1 MTPAGSSSE
10 VVGMLKSMLDEFTRA
25 TAELAANE
33 ASAAK
38 AFAEMK
44 ATKEK
49 DVAMAKDAIE
59 TKKTRSGALAVEVV
73 QTKNALEDSSE
84 ELEKTTKFLSTLEEQ
99 CAAKKKDWDYR
110 TNMRAQEK
118 AAIGEAIA
126 ILNDDDA
133 LDVFKKAAGA
143 FVQTHQTGLLQ
154 GGGKK
159 GVATVRKV
167 QGIIAS
173 VLKAQKDRSH
183 QLEMIQ
189 YRLNSKGAVDF
200 GAVVKMVDEMV
211 ATLKKQMKDDATH
224 KDWCIKEL
232 TEADKNMKAV
242 TDKSTQIDSSIEE
255 LTDYQSSLDEDLA
268 ALKEAIAS
276 LDKDVATATEER
288 KEEHTEYQTEIQLT
302 ETAIQLIGKAKNRL
316 QKFYNPSV
324 YKAPPKVERSMEEKI
339 IAGGSSAL
347 TQAELNFDAPE
358 EDAFLQTHVK
368 QPKAPETYGA
378 YKPKGGKSGGVMA
391 LMDMITNELV
401 QSKQAGQFEEK
412 TAQKGYTTFMA
423 ESQATRSQTVKT
435 LTEKEASKADIGSRI
450 TAAKEA
456 KHTTYQ
462 EMENVHQLTSSLHGN
477 CDFIVGNFA
486 SKVKAR
492 EQEIEGLKNAKAV
505 LSGADYA

>member
-1 MTPAGSSSE
+1 MCPWPKRLLRRKRHA
-10 VVGMLKSMLDEFTRA
+10 VVPL
-25 TAELAANE
+25 
-33 ASAAK
+33 
-38 AFAEMK
+38 
-44 ATKEK
+44 
-49 DVAMAKDAIE
+49 
-59 TKKTRSGALAVEVV
+59 RSRLCK
-73 QTKNALEDSSE
+73 QKNALEDSQE

-232 TEADKNMKAV
+232 TEADK
-242 TDKSTQIDSSIEE
+242 
-255 LTDYQSSLDEDLA
+255 
-268 ALKEAIAS
+268 
-276 LDKDVATATEER
+276 
-288 KEEHTEYQTEIQLT
+288 
-302 ETAIQLIGKAKNRL
+302 
-316 QKFYNPSV
+316 
-324 YKAPPKVERSMEEKI
+324 
-339 IAGGSSAL
+339 
-347 TQAELNFDAPE
+347 
-358 EDAFLQTHVK
+358 
-368 QPKAPETYGA
+368 
-378 YKPKGGKSGGVMA
+378 
-391 LMDMITNELV
+391 
-401 QSKQAGQFEEK
+401 
-412 TAQKGYTTFMA
+412 
-423 ESQATRSQTVKT
+423 
-435 LTEKEASKADIGSRI
+435 
-450 TAAKEA
+450 
-456 KHTTYQ
+456 
-462 EMENVHQLTSSLHGN
+462 
-477 CDFIVGNFA
+477 
-486 SKVKAR
+486 
-492 EQEIEGLKNAKAV
+492 
-505 LSGADYA
+505 